1 MLFIKDM
8 KNLKLYRREFF
19 LPTKETDK
27 PANKK
32 TGSAIFLLTP
42 NKTSSRKLMT
52 HKLAVNRLRFQSYYI
67 EKDVTYYIYNKE
79 MKEAIEEEYINN
91 ASYYDIIQEFNIFK
105 DSNNYKYNIDNFSK
119 YKVVWITGY
128 SGGGKTT
135 LAEKLITDNP
145 NIKLERISLDLFTT
159 AYEAHYGYETYRD
172 NLEIL
177 NSIEEPNYI
186 KMFFKSKP
194 ALKPDTK
201 LFQAIEM
208 FGVWLEEYA
217 KHHRVHF
224 AVEGIQIGYM
234 DPAFFKDRP
243 LIIVGTSAINSYFR
257 RHKRDLSDGIDA
269 ELFKNIF
276 TSIGLYKSGSKSLDN
291 LSRSMNIAQQRR
303 ALVREDVEYEDCK
316 EYINEVSNLDSI
328 KDKIKFSGYN
338 KDVIILAQ
346 IITPEV
352 YQNIMKEY
360 FGITNINDI
369 PELNISTGAF
379 PTGINYFTVDSS
391 YSTKPESISI
401 HVPNYCAGEDKDGF
415 TNRILNFILKAILIT
430 YYPHL
435 ENTAF
440 PAIFADSLTDA
451 DTFNGKLGDY
461 LFIGNGLNINMDIG
475 EFVSNCKDKKYSE
488 IYKVLYKGFN
498 NLKLSDLIYSEVTN
512 ETRDY
517 INAFNLQRKFKYAST
532 TKFKAQNS
540 RRRGAIK
547 RLYKSINFST
557 PLNIPQI
564 GSPGGMTGSLS
575 SAPPVEEAAY
585 TLNESI
591 LSSLSEGED
600 YTRIGDIVFF
610 NEDASYDSTLKRL
623 LYNERI
629 KTSKQILDI
638 DKQIKKDMDPIIKFA
653 YPDITRYN
661 GKNLFVDLYYY
672 NEIFFKNNTWQQ
684 KRGYEL
690 YLTLLDRLINDPRI
704 KKAGYDKRTIF
715 IPILDWDHSKDT
727 RMFMYR
733 EDINPISIIYELM
746 SKDNTRLA
754 KVFGKMDV
762 LFFDKDKY
770 FKINFSEI
778 KPEEMKKAALKF
790 RMFISK
796 IENNES
802 FDPEDLDS
810 STVDSPEAVK
820 SDIYDKIE
828 LVKGV
833 DLTPTEVVKSSNDI
847 KKITVENKKKSEAI
861 DKVIKDKKDS
871 KNTSIGIDVNEEKA
885 RTQRIQ
891 KLVQAVDDSINNEF
905 SKKDNASTDD
915 VLDDLNTR
923 SDILDILTDLQADR
937 PGGVNL
943 DATRAAR
950 MNKLGDEFMNKEIK
964 GKTIKEILNSPPQS
978 GNDLKSRNLDI
989 DTPFDD
995 WQNMVYM
1002 NLDKNYDLDKDIVA
1016 SFKHFATVS
1025 YPIFIRNIKVED
1037 TSTSED
1043 RINTYFVDCEDYKG
1057 KRFNIKLDIP
1067 IIVDNR
1073 FLLRGSNKV
1082 ISSQFFNMP
1091 ILKTDLDAAQ
1101 INTNYQKIFVYT
1113 YRTNTGCS
1121 NPITSVL
1128 IKALQKYNGKILKI
1142 KSGDNTRVSNKYQ
1155 LPIDYI
1161 DISTVFDTIEAK
1173 TKDKHHRIYFN
1184 QDLLRQE
1191 HPEII
1196 NMDESYLYYGWDV
1209 NNNVP
1214 LKYFDQMV
1222 SFTFAETL
1230 FNELTVLD
1238 PLFIELVKSCKAS
1251 LRGTYSQCSIMSTRM
1266 PLVVV
1271 AAFHS
1276 GINEVLNRAGIN
1288 YKWETK
1294 ISQDDRSAINMDYIR
1309 FNDGYLVY
1317 RIDYTSSML
1326 LNGLKDC
1333 PTESYSMGDMD
1344 QRMTYIEFMTN
1355 FGGRIKADGLE
1366 NFYDCLIDPITKEIL
1381 EYYKLPTDFLGIL
1394 LYANALMTDNKYI
1407 KHTDTS
1413 SRRVR
1418 RAEMV
1423 AAYTYSVLADAYG
1436 KWATPIRNGREGE
1449 PFFVKRTAV
1458 IDEIMASP
1466 ITQESSVNN
1475 ALGAVEETNTVSFK
1489 GKSGL
1494 NSVRAYSLDKRTYDE
1509 SMINVLGQSTGFSG
1523 NVGISRVATMNM
1535 NVEGVRGFIKQSY
1548 SDVSNMNTANSL
1560 TATESMIPF
1569 ETTSDDSGRISMSYV
1584 QTAKHAVRT
1593 NKSDP
1598 PLITSG
1604 SEQAIPYL
1612 TTDTFAFKAK
1622 EDGKVKE
1629 VTDQYILVEYK
1640 SGAKDYINL
1649 QKTIEHNSDGGYYV
1663 PMQLVADKKIKTGS
1677 AIKEGQILAYDPL
1690 SFTSGS
1696 LGESDKLSYMTGTLT
1711 KVAVISSDDGFEDSG
1726 VCTEKLSEEL
1736 TTQVVY
1742 QFGHVIEKD
1751 AVIYKLAKI
1760 GDNVNVGDPL
1770 IVWQDAFEEEDATA
1784 LLKYVNMDD
1793 TNSISTIGRRS
1804 VLSETTGRVVDI
1816 KIYRTCEITDMSES
1830 LQKIV
1835 KAYEKPIKDLKKKLE
1850 EEGFDTKMLPATY
1863 ALEPQGKLKKA
1874 QDALIIEVFVEHDDI
1889 VGVGDKIVYL
1899 AANKAVIK
1907 TVIPKGKE
1915 PYTDF
1920 RPDEEISALLSV
1932 SSINHRMVTSIIK
1945 NGILNKMLIEL
1956 DRSVK
1961 DMAGIKY
1968 DTKDL

>member
-8 KNLKLYRREFF
+8 KNLKIYTREFF
-19 LPTKETDK
+19 LPTKETEK

-32 TGSAIFLLTP
+32 TGSAILLLTP
-42 NKTSSRKLMT
+42 NKTSSYKLIN
-52 HKLAVNRLRFQSYYI
+52 HPLAINRQRFLSYYM

-79 MKEAIEEEYINN
+79 MKEALEEAYIYDAEYE
-91 ASYYDIIQEFNIFK
+91 DVIQEFNIFK
-105 DSNNYKYNIDNFSK
+105 NTKDYKYNINNFGK
-119 YKVVWITGY
+119 YKVIWITGY

-135 LAEKLITDNP
+135 LTSQIIKDNP
-145 NIKLERISLDLFTT
+145 NVNLERISLDLFST
-159 AYEAHYGYETYRD
+159 ALNDHYGLPTYRD
-172 NLEIL
+172 NLEIY
-177 NSIEEPNYI
+177 NSLPEPNYI
-186 KMFFKSKP
+186 KMFFDSKP
-194 ALKPDTK
+194 PLKPETNVGE
-201 LFQAIEM
+201 AIEM
-208 FGVWLEEYA
+208 FGKWLEEYA
-217 KHHRVHF
+217 KHHHVHF
-224 AVEGIQIGYM
+224 IVEGIHIGYM
-234 DPAFFKDRP
+234 NPDFFMDRP
-243 LIIVGTSAINSYFR
+243 LIIVGTSAVNSYFR
-257 RHKRDLSDGIDA
+257 RHKRDLSDQFDKDS
-269 ELFKNIF
+269 FKAIF
-276 TSIGLYKSGSKSLDN
+276 ASFGLYKNNSKLFDN
-291 LSRSMNIAQQRR
+291 LTRSMNVASQRR
-303 ALVREDVEYEDCK
+303 ALLKEDVEDYEDIYDYV
-316 EYINEVSNLDSI
+316 EEVTNLDNL
-328 KDKIKFSGYN
+328 KGKIKFSGYN

-346 IITPEV
+346 ILTPEV
-352 YQNIMKEY
+352 YQELMKEY
-360 FGITNINDI
+360 FGITDINKI
-369 PELNISTGAF
+369 PVLNISTGAF
-379 PTGINYFTVDSS
+379 PTGIDYFTVDST
-391 YSTKPESISI
+391 YSDKPESISI
-401 HVPNYCAGEDKDGF
+401 HVPNYMESEDKEGYA
-415 TNRILNFILKAILIT
+415 NRVFNFIIKSIFIT
-430 YYPHL
+430 FYPHL
-435 ENTAF
+435 ENTKF
-440 PAIFADSLTDA
+440 PAILADTITDA
-451 DTFNGKLGDY
+451 DTFSAELGDC
-461 LFIGNGLNINMDIG
+461 LFGNGVNVGMDIG
-475 EFVSNCKDKKYSE
+475 TFVTCCKNKKYSD
-488 IYKVLYKGFN
+488 IYSILRKKYN
-498 NLKLSDLIYSEVTN
+498 NLKMSELVYPEITN

-540 RRRGAIK
+540 RRRNAIR

-557 PLNIPQI
+557 PLNVPTVN
-564 GSPGGMTGSLS
+564 SPNATNTGLA
-575 SAPPVEEAAY
+575 SAPPVEEAF
-585 TLNESI
+585 TIDNV
-591 LSSLSEGED
+591 LSGLIEGQD
-600 YTRIGDIVFF
+600 YEQIGNLLFF
-610 NEDASYDSTLKRL
+610 NEEATTSYDSTLKRL

-638 DKQIKKDMDPIIKFA
+638 DKQVKKDLAPTIKFA
-653 YPDITRYN
+653 YPDLARY
-661 GKNLFVDLYYY
+661 GAKNVFIDLYYY
-672 NEIFFKNNTWQQ
+672 NEIFFRNNTYQQ
-684 KRGYEL
+684 KKGYEL
-690 YLTLLDRLINDPRI
+690 YLTLLNRLINDPRI
-704 KKAGYDKRTIF
+704 KAAGYTKKTIF

-746 SKDNTRLA
+746 NKDNNRLT
-754 KVFGKMDV
+754 KVFGKTDII
-762 LFFDKDKY
+762 FFAKDKY
-770 FKINFSEI
+770 FKLNFSEI
-778 KPEEMKKAALKF
+778 KPDEMKKMTLKF

-796 IENNES
+796 IENNEV
-802 FDPEDLDS
+802 FDSEDQDT
-810 STVDSPEAVK
+810 STTSTPEAVK
-820 SDIYDKIE
+820 AEIYDKIE
-828 LVKGV
+828 DKKGV
-833 DLTPTEVVKSSNDI
+833 DLTPVEAVKGINPRQVGNTATIQKKEADEVAKV
-847 KKITVENKKKSEAI
+847 VEKKKE
-861 DKVIKDKKDS
+861 DP
-871 KNTSIGIDVNEEKA
+871 NTSKGLDTTEEKKRA
-885 RTQRIQ
+885 ERIQ
-891 KLVQAVDDSINNEF
+891 KLVQAVDDAIEDEFENNQEA
-905 SKKDNASTDD
+905 DADD
-915 VLDDLNTR
+915 VIDRMNTADIASLL
-923 SDILDILTDLQADR
+923 SDIDSNA
-937 PGGVNL
+937 PGGVNM

-950 MNKLGDEFMNKEIK
+950 VNNLTDQFMNKEIK
-964 GKTIKEILNSPPQS
+964 GRTVKEILSEAPPTTQK
-978 GNDLKSRNLDI
+978 LETKKLDI
-989 DTPFDD
+989 DSPFDD
-995 WQNMVYM
+995 WSEMTYM
-1002 NLDKNYDLDKDIVA
+1002 NLDKNYDLDRDIVA
-1016 SFKHFATVS
+1016 AFEHFTHVS

-1043 RINTYFVDCEDYKG
+1043 RINTYSVDCEDYKG

-1101 INTNYQKIFVYT
+1101 INTNYQKIFIYT
-1113 YRTNTGCS
+1113 YRNNTGCS
-1121 NPITSVL
+1121 SPISSIL
-1128 IKALQKYNGKILKI
+1128 IKALQKYKGTILKI
-1142 KSGDNTRVSNKYQ
+1142 KPGDNTRVSNKYQ

-1161 DISTVFDTIEAK
+1161 DLSTVFDTIEVK
-1173 TKDKHHRIYFN
+1173 NKDNHIKIYFN
-1184 QDLLRQE
+1184 QDLIRQE
-1191 HPEII
+1191 HPEVAK
-1196 NMDESYLYYGWDV
+1196 MPDDELCYGWDL
-1209 NNNVP
+1209 NNNQP
-1214 LKYFDQMV
+1214 IIYKDMT
-1222 SFTFAETL
+1222 SFPFAQVLYDYLYIADPKFAEVAKT
-1230 FNELTVLD
+1230 
-1238 PLFIELVKSCKAS
+1238 CKAS
-1251 LRGTYSQCSIMSTRM
+1251 IRGTYSQCSIMSTRM
-1266 PLVVV
+1266 PLIVV

-1276 GINEVLNRAGIN
+1276 GINNVLKKAGIE
-1288 YKWETK
+1288 YKWTEK
-1294 ISQDDRSAINMDYIR
+1294 LDPNDRAAINMDYIR

-1317 RIDYTSSML
+1317 RVNYVSAML

-1333 PTESYSMGDMD
+1333 PTDAYSIGDMD
-1344 QRMTYIEFMTN
+1344 NRMTYIEFMSN

-1381 EYYKLPTDFLGIL
+1381 EYYKLPTDFLGVL
-1394 LYANALMTDNKYI
+1394 LYANALMVDNKYV

-1458 IDEIMASP
+1458 IDELMASP

-1475 ALGAVEETNTVSFK
+1475 ALGAVEETNTVTFK

-1548 SDVSNMNTANSL
+1548 SDTSAMNTANSL

-1598 PLITSG
+1598 PLVTSG

-1622 EDGKVKE
+1622 EDGKILE
-1629 VTDQYILVEYK
+1629 ITDQYILVEYK
-1640 SGAKDYINL
+1640 SGAHDYINL

-1663 PMQLVADKKIKTGS
+1663 PMQLIASKGLRNGS
-1677 AIKEGQILAYDPL
+1677 IIQSGQILAYDPL

-1696 LGESDKLSYMTGTLT
+1696 LGESDKLSYMTGVLS
-1711 KVAVISSDDGFEDSG
+1711 KVAIISSDDGFEDSG

-1736 TTQVVY
+1736 TTQVIY

-1760 GDNVNVGDPL
+1760 GDYVNVGDPL
-1770 IVWQDAFEEEDATA
+1770 IIWQDAFEEEDATA
-1784 LLKYVNMDD
+1784 LLKYVNTDS
-1793 TNSISTIGRRS
+1793 NNISTIGRRT
-1804 VLSETTGRVVDI
+1804 VLSETTGRVADI
-1816 KIYRTCEITDMSES
+1816 KIYRTCEIEDMSES

-1835 KAYEKPIKDLKKKLE
+1835 KAYEKPIKELKKKLE
-1850 EEGFDTKMLPATY
+1850 DAGMDTKMLPATY
-1863 ALEPQGKLKKA
+1863 ALEPHGKLKKA
-1874 QDALIIEVFVEHDDI
+1874 QDALIIEVYVEHDDI

-1945 NGILNKMLIEL
+1945 NGIINKLMIEL

-1968 DTKDL
+1968 DVKDL